1 NLTVN
6 PTQVEPGE
14 TVTVAV
20 HVANTGGTEGSY
32 TVILKINGVKEAD
45 RTVTIAAGGMEI
57 VTFSVTKED
66 AASYGVAV
74 DGLSA
79 SFTVVAPVVAP
90 LPTAFSVSNL
100 TVQPTEV
107 PTGEAVTI
115 DVALTNTGGT
125 EGSYTV
131 VLKINGVKEADRTVT
146 IAAGDTLNLIFPVT
160 KEAAGSYTVTVDGL
174 SGSFTVITPAVVTD
188 WAWLGGIIGAIIVIG
203 LLVFWLIFIRRR
215 RA

>member
-1 NLTVN
+1 LTVN

-14 TVTVAV
+14 AVTVAV
-20 HVANTGGTEGSY
+20 HVANTGGTEGIY
-32 TVILKINGVKEAD
+32 TLILKINGVKEAD
-45 RTVTIAAGGMEI
+45 RTVSIAAGGMEI

-66 AASYGVAV
+66 PARYSVTV
-74 DGLSA
+74 DGLSG
-79 SFTVVAPVVAP
+79 SFTVVAPTIVVEPAV
-90 LPTAFSVSNL
+90 FSVSNL
-100 TVQPTEV
+100 SIQPAEV
-107 PTGEAVTI
+107 TTGEEVTI

-125 EGSYTV
+125 EGSYTL
-131 VLKINGVKEADRTVT
+131 VLKVNGVKEADRTVI

-174 SGSFTVITPAVVTD
+174 SGSFTVVEPAVVTN
-188 WAWLGGIIGAIIVIG
+188 WPLLGGTIGGVIVIG